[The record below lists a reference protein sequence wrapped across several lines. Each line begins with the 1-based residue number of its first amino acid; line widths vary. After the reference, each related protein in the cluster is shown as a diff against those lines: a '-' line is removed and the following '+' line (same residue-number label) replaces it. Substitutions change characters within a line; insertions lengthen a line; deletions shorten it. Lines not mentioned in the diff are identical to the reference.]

1 MSGAGGLVD
10 LDEWR
15 HLTPD
20 ERRIYLEA
28 LSARGRAQLAQQLGE
43 ETAQRPALI
52 VRSWQHFGLL
62 GESDALATHA
72 AGGGQ

>member
-1 MSGAGGLVD
+1 MSGAGGLVT

-15 HLTPD
+15 HLTTD
-20 ERRIYLEA
+20 ERRLYLEA
-28 LSARGRAQLAQQLGE
+28 LNARGRAQLAQQLGA

-52 VRSWQHFGLL
+52 VRAWQHFGLL

-72 AGGGQ
+72 AGGAR